1 MENVDATEQSARSSQ
16 ESPRIKNERLIK
28 GVLATTIAASSF
40 TIQIFLPALPTVQ
53 SAFDVTATQVQLTI
67 SLPLLVTALA
77 TLVYGPLSDRYGR
90 RPILIGGMV
99 LFFIGTV
106 LCLFA
111 PTILTLIMGRFIQ
124 ALGSAAG
131 VVIAR
136 AAVRDLY
143 GRERAAAVLAGLVA
157 VMVVAPMIAPT
168 LGGFLVDWFG
178 WRGNVAA
185 TVIFSGVLLALVV
198 FYLPETHHNR
208 SAGSFGVGSMIS
220 SFGKLLAAPA
230 YRAYAFQSAFMIA
243 IFYVFLAAAPYA
255 VMVVM
260 DVSATGYGLYFLLST
275 LGYLAG
281 AMIASRISQRVG
293 IDRMVWIGTSA
304 AVASTLLVAI
314 LMLTGVWHPLAIF
327 IPITVMGAANG
338 MALPNASAGAL
349 SVYPELA
356 GAASGL
362 TSFIQLGISAV
373 FAQVSGSL
381 QNGTP
386 NPMALSMFGAALL
399 ALASFALF
407 KRAERKHAGRSVAS

>member
-1 MENVDATEQSARSSQ
+1 MINATPPPDSSAEPVIR
-16 ESPRIKNERLIK
+16 NERLIK
-28 GVLATTIAASSF
+28 GVLATTIAASAF
-40 TIQIFLPALPTVQ
+40 TIQIFLPALPAVQ
-53 SAFDVTATQVQLTI
+53 AAFDVTATQVQLTI

-77 TLVYGPLSDRYGR
+77 TLIYGPLSDRYGR
-90 RPILIGGMV
+90 RPILIIGMV
-99 LFFIGTV
+99 LFFVGTV

-111 PTILTLIMGRFIQ
+111 PTILTLVLGRFIQ

-157 VMVVAPMIAPT
+157 VMIVAPMIAPT
-168 LGGFLVDWFG
+168 LGGFLVDAFG
-178 WRGNVAA
+178 WRGNIGA
-185 TVIFSGVLLALVV
+185 TVLFAGALLALVV
-198 FYLPETHHNR
+198 FGFPETHHAR
-208 SAGSFGVGSMIS
+208 SGASFGLGSMVE
-220 SFGKLLAAPA
+220 SFQTLLASPA

-275 LGYLAG
+275 VGYLGGTLLAN
-281 AMIASRISQRVG
+281 RYSQRVG
-293 IDRMVWIGTSA
+293 IDRMVRIGTGL
-304 AVASTLLVAI
+304 AVLTTAIVVI
-314 LMLTGVWHPLAIF
+314 LMFAGIWHPLAVF
-327 IPITVMGAANG
+327 IPITVMGVANG
-338 MALPNASAGAL
+338 MALPNASAGAI
-349 SVYPELA
+349 SVYPDLA

-386 NPMALSMFGAALL
+386 HPLALYMFGAAIL
-399 ALASFALF
+399 AWVSFEIF
-407 KRAERKHAGRSVAS
+407 KRAEAAETLHS

>member
-1 MENVDATEQSARSSQ
+1 MNSASSPPETTVQ
-16 ESPRIKNERLIK
+16 PVIRNEKLIK
-28 GVLATTIAASSF
+28 GVLAATIAASAF
-40 TIQIFLPALPTVQ
+40 TIQIFLPALPAVQ

-77 TLVYGPLSDRYGR
+77 TLIYGPLSDRYGR
-90 RPILIGGMV
+90 RPVLVVGMV
-99 LFFIGTV
+99 LFFAGTV

-111 PTILTLIMGRFIQ
+111 PTILTLVLGRFIQ

-157 VMVVAPMIAPT
+157 VMIIAPMIAPT
-168 LGGFLVDWFG
+168 LGGFLVDAYG
-178 WRGNVAA
+178 WRGNIGA
-185 TVIFSGVLLALVV
+185 TVIFAGALLALVV
-198 FYLPETHHNR
+198 FGLPETHHAR
-208 SAGSFGVGSMIS
+208 SGASFGLGSMVGSF
-220 SFGKLLAAPA
+220 KTLLASPA

-260 DVSATGYGLYFLLST
+260 GVSATGYGLYFLLST
-275 LGYLAG
+275 VGYLSGTILAN
-281 AMIASRISQRVG
+281 RYSQRVG
-293 IDRMVWIGTSA
+293 IDRMVRIGNVLALIT
-304 AVASTLLVAI
+304 TGLVVI
-314 LMLTGVWHPLAIF
+314 LMFAGVWQPLAVF
-327 IPITVMGAANG
+327 IPITLMGVANG
-338 MALPNASAGAL
+338 MALPNASAGAI

-386 NPMALSMFGAALL
+386 HPL
-399 ALASFALF
+399 ALYMFAAAVLAFLSFEFF
-407 KRAERKHAGRSVAS
+407 KRTEELESRSRNLSV